1 MDIIQSHTHSL
12 RFRINKN
19 VSCSCESKWKK
30 FKEKCEY
37 GDNFDISIM
46 IKNNLQ
52 SENNKKLLVL
62 KGDGGIGMCDKKIT
76 FRHKYKS
83 DVDYRDYGYDYGLF
97 FCLNNDS
104 DNDIVLNVSN
114 SQNDKW
120 TYDDLDDI
128 SNAFIKVA
136 TKFTKTKYINGYIEL
151 ESKKISLDNSDNS
164 DNSNDSY
171 N

>member
-1 MDIIQSHTHSL
+1 
-12 RFRINKN
+12 
-19 VSCSCESKWKK
+19 
-30 FKEKCEY
+30 
-37 GDNFDISIM
+37 
-46 IKNNLQ
+46 
-52 SENNKKLLVL
+52 
-62 KGDGGIGMCDKKIT
+62 
-76 FRHKYKS
+76 
-83 DVDYRDYGYDYGLF
+83 
-97 FCLNNDS
+97 
-104 DNDIVLNVSN
+104 VLNVSN